1 LPPPDPASL
10 GRAGDVAPPSRIAR
24 LRARVDRYKAKGEGY
39 LDQLEAARPRHRSI
53 DVAFVTI
60 ERDTTTAG
68 SVLAA
73 ALAFR
78 IFLFMVPYVFVLV
91 YGFGLAASATHSDP
105 QDLAAKA
112 GVVGLMASAIQVAD
126 EQSLFTRITVL
137 CVALYALFSTSKKF
151 LRVLAAVH
159 ALAWQIPPQRV
170 RKLTKPAL
178 IFIAIITCALALVQL
193 ILWLRDRSFIAGL
206 TAEVLFILVPAA
218 LWLVLSRRFFV
229 HAPGAGWRDLLP
241 GAILV
246 GVGVQILHFI
256 TVYWITHR
264 IAAKSETYGAIGVAL
279 ALLFWAYLLG
289 RVLAASAV
297 LNASAWQQKHRSL
310 PLPPPSPPPP

>member
-1 LPPPDPASL
+1 M
-10 GRAGDVAPPSRIAR
+10 
-24 LRARVDRYKAKGEGY
+24 RARVERYKAKGEEY
-39 LDQLEAARPRHRSI
+39 RDQLEEARPRHRTI

-91 YGFGLAASATHSDP
+91 YGFGLASSATNSDP
-105 QDLAAKA
+105 RDLAAKA

-126 EQSLFTRITVL
+126 EQSLFTRITVF

-151 LRVLAAVH
+151 LRVIAAVH
-159 ALAWQIPPQRV
+159 ALAWQIPPRRI

-178 IFIAIITCALALVQL
+178 IFIAIITAGLALIQL
-193 ILWLRDRSFIAGL
+193 ILWLRDRSFIAGFG
-206 TAEVLFILVPAA
+206 AEILFISVPAA
-218 LWLVLSRRFFV
+218 LWLVLSQRFFV

-246 GVGVQILHFI
+246 GVGVQVLHFV
-256 TVYWITHR
+256 TVYWITHLV
-264 IAAKSETYGAIGVAL
+264 ASKSETYGAIGVAL

-310 PLPPPSPPPP
+310 PLPPPSPPPPE